1 MSCSPRRC
9 SYLLAAAFLGLTTL
23 FSGSGVLAQ
32 DGGRLSTPGAGNGTP
47 GATFPVTLDDCAG
60 QPVTFDQVPERILTL
75 DAYAAEFV
83 IDLGLGDHI
92 VGTGYPYPDAQ
103 IPDDLRDDYAAIPV
117 LADLVPSREVI
128 AAAQPDLV
136 LTAYSALFGT
146 DEGFVNPDDVRALGA
161 VPFASC
167 WDSATTTVSDIEF
180 TYTFFNELGQIL
192 GVPDRADGIVTDLRD
207 RQASIVSRYA
217 GQTPTRVFADA
228 TDPNDGQPIP
238 TWGGAS
244 LPNGIMTLA
253 GCTNIFGDVDDDGVV
268 PSAEEV
274 AARDPEVL
282 LIVSDFS
289 TLTGEELIAAIQ
301 ANNVLSG
308 TTAARDERFVVVSHV
323 LVGGPSPRNLDAV
336 EALAAAC
343 HLVA

>member
-1 MSCSPRRC
+1 MHPERNLIV
-9 SYLLAAAFLGLTTL
+9 LLLLVAMLAQSGPEVFARGA
-23 FSGSGVLAQ
+23 GSG
-32 DGGRLSTPGAGNGTP
+32 TPTGSA
-47 GATFPVTLDDCAG
+47 PVTLPDCSG
-60 QPVTFDQVPERILTL
+60 QPVTFDHVPERIVTL

-83 IDLGLGDHI
+83 IDLGFGDRI

-103 IPDDLRDDYAAIPV
+103 IPDDLRDDYTAIPL

-128 AAAQPDLV
+128 AAARPDLV

-167 WDSATTTVSDIEF
+167 WDSSTTTVSDIEF
-180 TYTFFNELGQIL
+180 TYTFFEELGQIL
-192 GVPDRADGIVTDLRD
+192 SVPDRADGIVTDLRD

-217 GQTPTRVFADA
+217 GETPTRVFADA

-244 LPNGIMTLA
+244 LLNGIMTLA
-253 GCTNIFGDVDDDGVV
+253 GCTNIFGDVGDDGVV

-282 LIVSDFS
+282 IIVSDFS
-289 TLTGEELIAAIQ
+289 TLTGDELIAAIQ

-308 TTAARDERFVVVSHV
+308 TTAARDGRFVVVSHV
-323 LVGGPSPRNLDAV
+323 LLGGPSPRNLDAV

-343 HLVA
+343 HPIA

>member
-1 MSCSPRRC
+1 MHPGRGLTILL
-9 SYLLAAAFLGLTTL
+9 LLATMLTQAGTGA
-23 FSGSGVLAQ
+23 SAQ
-32 DGGRLSTPGAGNGTP
+32 GAGPGTP
-47 GATFPVTLDDCAG
+47 ANSMPVTLTGCSG
-60 QPVTFDQVPERILTL
+60 QPLTFDHVPEWIVTL

-83 IDLGLGDHI
+83 IDLGFGDRI

-117 LADLVPSREVI
+117 LADLVPSREAI

-136 LTAYSALFGT
+136 LTAYSALFGI
-146 DEGFVNPDDVRALGA
+146 DEGFVDPDDVRALGA

-167 WDSATTTVSDIEF
+167 WDAATTTVSDIEF
-180 TYTFFNELGQIL
+180 TYAFFDELGQIL
-192 GVPDRADGIVTDLRD
+192 RVPDRAEGIVAGLRE
-207 RQASIVSRYA
+207 RQASIVERYA
-217 GQTPTRVFADA
+217 GESPTRVFADA

-282 LIVSDFS
+282 IIVSDFS
-289 TLTGEELIAAIQ
+289 TLTSEELIAAIQ

-308 TTAARDERFVVVSHV
+308 TTAARDGRFVVVSHV

-343 HLVA
+343 HPTS

>member
-1 MSCSPRRC
+1 MHPERNLIV
-9 SYLLAAAFLGLTTL
+9 LLLLVAM
-23 FSGSGVLAQ
+23 LAQ
-32 DGGRLSTPGAGNGTP
+32 SGPEVSDRGAESGTP
-47 GATFPVTLDDCAG
+47 TGSAPVTLPDCSG
-60 QPVTFDQVPERILTL
+60 QPVTFDHVPERIVTL

-83 IDLGLGDHI
+83 IDLGFGDRI

-103 IPDDLRDDYAAIPV
+103 IPDDLRDDYTAIPV
-117 LADLVPSREVI
+117 LADLVPSRGGDRRRPTRSR
-128 AAAQPDLV
+128 PDRLLRPV
-136 LTAYSALFGT
+136 RDRRRVRGIRTMSALSEPSRLPHAG
-146 DEGFVNPDDVRALGA
+146 
-161 VPFASC
+161 
-167 WDSATTTVSDIEF
+167 DSATTTVSDIEF
-180 TYTFFNELGQIL
+180 TYTFFEELGQIL

-217 GQTPTRVFADA
+217 GETPTRVFADA

-282 LIVSDFS
+282 IIVSDFS
-289 TLTGEELIAAIQ
+289 TLTGDELIAGDPGEQRPFRHDRGPRRALRGRLACAPRRAEPAQ
-301 ANNVLSG
+301 PRRCRGARCCLPPDRL
-308 TTAARDERFVVVSHV
+308 TTHDRSVS
-323 LVGGPSPRNLDAV
+323 P
-336 EALAAAC
+336 
-343 HLVA
+343 